1 MEQITLLVGGG
12 GLSTRRTMQGGRTHG
27 VPGRGLHKGVYLL
40 EGGGGNLPWGF
51 TVYTMN

>member
-40 EGGGGNLPWGF
+40 EGGGIYHGVLR
-51 TVYTMN
+51 YIQ